1 MRGRGGRGRGRGG
14 RGRGGRR
21 GRSGRGGRSGNA
33 AAGSSTDG
41 ASPENKVE
49 VKELSVDTD
58 LQAFFVGNASV
69 SQHYVAQNQKVQR
82 YAAGMAV
89 LQKNGV
95 EIAQNARIRSLA
107 AAWARNDF
115 DLSNAFLKDRDNF
128 GLVEVLK
135 ALQLLDSGRQARV
148 KEKQLRR
155 LQISTN
161 KVLPKTLGKLKS
173 DIDNLN
179 AIKSPYG
186 TASGAVCKHIR
197 RWVRTF
203 TKEELEFYSLY
214 FPKQPWQKLADL
226 CHFHPEKDF
235 PALPWFLPYCYG
247 KDAPEDTMSYRCQH
261 LTADNIN
268 ELIKEYPIPYSLV
281 KQHKDKL
288 TPESKAR
295 VAAYEPKL
303 DTILWYYEDIGRDC
317 LDVDK
322 IIKDRMNTGAEVKL
336 QLGKMMDRLLML
348 KMYRENIP
356 TNMYYGQKVERK
368 VDENKAPFM
377 EQLIAYSNKR
387 LKEVSL
393 SLEAPIV
400 VSGDAS
406 GSMEVAIRTSII
418 ISGILTAIC
427 SAKLIFFNNTFRYP
441 SSLPTNIEE
450 VLELAL
456 ETKAGGGTSP
466 AASLWPYY
474 EKKEV
479 IKTFIM
485 VTDEE
490 ENSGFQGHRFADLY
504 QKYCEE
510 VYPMRLVFVSFLYNQ
525 TCEGQMVRELKAK
538 GYNPLQVK
546 FHRSQPD
553 LTKLDKMFGTLSSE
567 SLSFEEEVTAME
579 SDIRDQ
585 GLANIFKMR
594 DLSQSGDKN

>member
-1 MRGRGGRGRGRGG
+1 MRGRGRGG
-14 RGRGGRR
+14 RGRGGR
-21 GRSGRGGRSGNA
+21 GRRGGRSGSHSA
-33 AAGSSTDG
+33 SAPTEGTSSD
-41 ASPENKVE
+41 SQVE

-69 SQHYVAQNQKVQR
+69 AQHYAAQNQNTQR

-95 EIAQNARIRSLA
+95 EIVQNARIRALA
-107 AAWARNDF
+107 AAWARKDF

-135 ALQLLDSGRQARV
+135 ALQLIDSGRQIRA
-148 KEKQLRR
+148 KEKQLRI

-161 KVLPKTLGKLKS
+161 KVSPKTMGKLKS

-179 AIKSPYG
+179 ALKPPFG

-197 RWVRTF
+197 RWVQTF
-203 TKEELEFYSLY
+203 TTEELEFYSLY

-226 CHFHPEKDF
+226 CHFNPEKDF
-235 PALPWFLPYCYG
+235 PALTWFLPYCFG
-247 KDAPEDTMSYRCQH
+247 KDAPEGSMTYRCQH
-261 LTADNIN
+261 LTTENIN
-268 ELIKEYPIPYSLV
+268 EVIKEFPIPYSLA
-281 KQHKDKL
+281 KQHKDGF

-295 VAAYEPKL
+295 IAAYEPKL
-303 DTILWYYEDIGRDC
+303 DTILWYYEDIGQNC
-317 LDVDK
+317 SDVDK
-322 IIKDRMNTGAEVKL
+322 IIADRMKAGEEVKL
-336 QLGKMMDRLLML
+336 QLGKLMDRLLML

-356 TNMYYGQKVERK
+356 SKLYYGQKLERS
-368 VDENKAPFM
+368 VDENKAPFIQ
-377 EQLIAYSNKR
+377 QLAVYGNKR
-387 LKEVSL
+387 LKEISL

-406 GSMEVAIRTSII
+406 GSMEIAIRTSVI
-418 ISGILTAIC
+418 ISGILAAIC
-427 SAKLIFFNNTFRYP
+427 SAKLIFFNNDFRYP
-441 SSLPTNIEE
+441 SSVPTNIEE
-450 VLELAL
+450 VLELAI

-490 ENSGFQGHRFADLY
+490 ENSGYKNHRFAELY
-504 QKYCEE
+504 QKYYDE
-510 VYPMRLVFVSFLYNQ
+510 VYPMRLVFVSFLRDQ
-525 TCEGQMVRELKAK
+525 HAEGQMVRELKSK
-538 GYNPLQVK
+538 GHNPLQVK
-546 FHRSQPD
+546 FHQTQPD

-567 SLSFEEEVTAME
+567 SLTFEEEVTAME
-579 SDIRDQ
+579 SSIRDQ
-585 GLANIFKMR
+585 GLANVFQKV
-594 DLSQSGDKN
+594 DLSSQSK

>member
-14 RGRGGRR
+14 RGRGGGGRGR
-21 GRSGRGGRSGNA
+21 GRSARGG
-33 AAGSSTDG
+33 AGASTDG
-41 ASPENKVE
+41 ASSENKE
-49 VKELSVDTD
+49 VKDLNIDTD

-69 SQHYVAQNQKVQR
+69 SQHYVAQNQNTER

-89 LQKNGV
+89 LQRNGV

-107 AAWARNDF
+107 AAWARKDF
-115 DLSNAFLKDRDNF
+115 SLSNAFLKDRDNF

-135 ALQLLDSGRQARV
+135 ALQLLDSGRQVRV

-161 KVLPKTLGKLKS
+161 KVLAKTLGKLKS

-186 TASGAVCKHIR
+186 TASGAICKYIR
-197 RWVRTF
+197 KWVQTF

-235 PALPWFLPYCYG
+235 PSLPWFLPYCYG
-247 KDAPEDTMSYRCQH
+247 KDAPEDTMTYRCQH

-268 ELIKEYPIPYSLV
+268 EVIKEFPIPYSLA
-281 KQHKDKL
+281 KQHKSNL
-288 TPESKAR
+288 TSESKAR
-295 VAAYEPKL
+295 IAANEPKL
-303 DTILWYYEDIGRDC
+303 DTIIWYYEDIGRDC
-317 LDVDK
+317 AEVDK
-322 IIKDRMNTGAEVKL
+322 IVDDRMKRGNEVNL

-356 TNMYYGQKVERK
+356 TTTYYGQKIERK
-368 VDENKAPFM
+368 LDENKAPFM
-377 EQLIAYSNKR
+377 QQLVSFGNKR

-406 GSMEVAIRTSII
+406 GSMEIAIRTSVI

-427 SAKLIFFNNTFRYP
+427 SAKLIFFNSTFRYP

-474 EKKEV
+474 ENKEV
-479 IKTFIM
+479 VKTFIM

-490 ENSGFQGHRFADLY
+490 ENSGYQSHRFADLY

-525 TCEGQMVRELKAK
+525 HSEGQMVRELKAK
-538 GYNPLQVK
+538 GYNPMQVK

-553 LTKLDKMFGTLSSE
+553 LTKLDKLFGTLSSE
-567 SLSFEEEVTAME
+567 SLSFEEEVTAMQAE
-579 SDIRDQ
+579 ITDR
-585 GLANIFKMR
+585 GLANVFQKV
-594 DLSQSGDKN
+594 DLSSQSDDKN

>member
-14 RGRGGRR
+14 RGRAVGRGSRR
-21 GRSGRGGRSGNA
+21 GVSRPSAS
-33 AAGSSTDG
+33 GSSTDG
-41 ASPENKVE
+41 ASSENKVE

-69 SQHYVAQNQKVQR
+69 AQHYVAQNQNTER

-115 DLSNAFLKDRDNF
+115 TLSDAFLQDRDNF

-135 ALQLLDSGRQARV
+135 ALQLLDSGRQVRV
-148 KEKQLRR
+148 KEKHLRR
-155 LQISTN
+155 LQLSTT
-161 KVLPKTLGKLKS
+161 KVLPKTLGKIKS

-179 AIKSPYG
+179 VMKSPYG

-247 KDAPEDTMSYRCQH
+247 KDAPDDTMTYRCQH
-261 LTADNIN
+261 LSADTIN
-268 ELIKEYPIPYSLV
+268 DLLKEYPIPYSLA

-295 VAAYEPKL
+295 IASYEPKL
-303 DTILWYYEDIGRDC
+303 DTILWYYEDIGHGC
-317 LDVDK
+317 EEVDK
-322 IIKDRMNTGAEVKL
+322 IIKDRMNTGAECKL

-356 TNMYYGQKVERK
+356 NTTYYGQKIERK
-368 VDENKAPFM
+368 LDESKAPFIG
-377 EQLIAYSNKR
+377 QLVEFGNKR
-387 LKEVSL
+387 LKEISL

-406 GSMEVAIRTSII
+406 GSMEIAIRTSVI

-427 SAKLIFFNNTFRYP
+427 SAKLIFFNNNFRYP
-441 SSLPTNIEE
+441 DSLPTNIEE

-490 ENSGFQGHRFADLY
+490 ENSGFKGHRFAELY
-504 QKYCEE
+504 KKYCDE

-525 TCEGQMVRELKAK
+525 HDEGQMVRELKSM

-553 LTKLDKMFGTLSSE
+553 LTKLDKLFGTLSAE
-567 SLSFEEEVTAME
+567 SFTFEEEVEAMQ
-579 SDIRDQ
+579 SKIRDQ
-585 GLANIFKMR
+585 GLANAFQKK
-594 DLSQSGDKN
+594 DLSQSADKQ